1 MRDAVPAAARRHAGH
16 PARKTFQAIRIEI
29 NDELSMLEG
38 ALTQALDLLA
48 PQGRCAVLSYHSGE
62 DRIVKHVFRDA
73 AGEARGL
80 DPISP
85 PPGHEASVSL
95 LWRALGVR
103 VTPRSSATLV
113 RKQPASAR
121 SRSSG
126 RSPDGRHPAC
136 PPPCSSPARPS
147 QPRPANLRVVRPDHR
162 IRVVG
167 MVGTSVAV
175 TLLVVLFVVAAL
187 HAVLV
192 QTQAQIDAQRAANAA
207 VQAELTV
214 VTADLARVDSP
225 EGLEQWAIDAGLV
238 LAPEVVILSPVAP
251 GTLAPP
257 MSGDP
262 FAEAVG

>member
-1 MRDAVPAAARRHAGH
+1 MVATQPLRRPAVR
-16 PARKTFQAIRIEI
+16 
-29 NDELSMLEG
+29 
-38 ALTQALDLLA
+38 
-48 PQGRCAVLSYHSGE
+48 
-62 DRIVKHVFRDA
+62 
-73 AGEARGL
+73 
-80 DPISP
+80 
-85 PPGHEASVSL
+85 
-95 LWRALGVR
+95 
-103 VTPRSSATLV
+103 
-113 RKQPASAR
+113 
-121 SRSSG
+121 
-126 RSPDGRHPAC
+126 
-136 PPPCSSPARPS
+136 PARPA
-147 QPRPANLRVVRPDHR
+147 QPRQANLRVVRPDHR

-175 TLLVVLFVVAAL
+175 TLFVVLFVVAAL

-207 VQAELTV
+207 VQAELAV

>member
-1 MRDAVPAAARRHAGH
+1 MVATQPLRRPAAR
-16 PARKTFQAIRIEI
+16 
-29 NDELSMLEG
+29 
-38 ALTQALDLLA
+38 
-48 PQGRCAVLSYHSGE
+48 
-62 DRIVKHVFRDA
+62 
-73 AGEARGL
+73 
-80 DPISP
+80 
-85 PPGHEASVSL
+85 
-95 LWRALGVR
+95 
-103 VTPRSSATLV
+103 
-113 RKQPASAR
+113 
-121 SRSSG
+121 
-126 RSPDGRHPAC
+126 
-136 PPPCSSPARPS
+136 PARPS
-147 QPRPANLRVVRPDHR
+147 QPRPANLRVVHPDHR

-167 MVGTSVAV
+167 MLGTSVVVA
-175 TLLVVLFVVAAL
+175 LFAVLFVVAAL

-207 VQAELTV
+207 VQAELAA